1 MTGRLGAV
9 RGEFPV
15 LTDCVYLNSNSTG
28 AIPRGVEPVLHHYWH
43 TLSHWRDTA
52 WTGWLDELTDY
63 REALATFI
71 GAPRGTVI
79 TDVNVSTLL
88 GRIGTCLDFRGERNR
103 VITTDLEFPTV
114 PRIWAGFGR
123 YGAELVVAG
132 SGGPEFDLDAIEGAI
147 DERTRLVCVAHGS
160 ATTGALLD
168 LERIVARAHEAG
180 ALVAV
185 DAFQTVGAVP
195 LDVTALGADFVLG
208 GAHKWLCGA
217 HTAFL
222 YVRSDLL
229 PELRPAATGWFAA
242 AHPLE
247 VSASAEPA
255 ADARRFAGGTPVPV
269 AAMMSRV
276 GLDLVA
282 AVGSAEIRAH
292 SLACTDKIIE
302 RADAAGIEVRTPRDP
317 ARRGGMINLRFPG
330 DRLVASELARRGMIC
345 SWRDGL
351 RVAPHFY
358 NTIDE
363 VELFLDAVT
372 ELAR

>member
-1 MTGRLGAV
+1 MTGGLGAV

-15 LTDCVYLNSNSTG
+15 LADCVYLNSNSTG
-28 AIPRGVEPVLHHYWH
+28 AIPRGVEPVLQRYWH
-43 TLSHWRDTA
+43 TLSHWRDSA
-52 WTGWLDELTDY
+52 WAGWLDELTEY
-63 REALATFI
+63 RETLADFI

-79 TDVNVSTLL
+79 TEVNVSTLL
-88 GRIGTCLDFRGERNR
+88 GRVGTCFDFRGARNR
-103 VITTDLEFPTV
+103 VITSDHEFPTV
-114 PRIWAGFGR
+114 PRIWAGFAR

-132 SGGPEFDLDAIEGAI
+132 SGGPEFDVDALEAAI

-208 GAHKWLCGA
+208 GAHKWLCGT

-222 YVRSDLL
+222 YVRPDLL
-229 PELRPAATGWFAA
+229 PQLRPAATGWFAA

-247 VSASAEPA
+247 FHPAAEPA
-255 ADARRFAGGTPVPV
+255 ADARRFAGGTPVPI

-276 GLDLVA
+276 GLDLLA
-282 AVGSAEIRAH
+282 GVGAAEIRAH
-292 SLACTDKIIE
+292 SLRCTDTIIQ

-317 ARRGGMINLRFPG
+317 ARRGGMINLRLPG
-330 DRLVASELARRGMIC
+330 DRLLTSVLAGRGMIC
-345 SWRDGL
+345 SWRHGL
-351 RVAPHFY
+351 RVAPHLY
-358 NTIDE
+358 NTVDE
-363 VELFLDAVT
+363 VEWFMDAVT